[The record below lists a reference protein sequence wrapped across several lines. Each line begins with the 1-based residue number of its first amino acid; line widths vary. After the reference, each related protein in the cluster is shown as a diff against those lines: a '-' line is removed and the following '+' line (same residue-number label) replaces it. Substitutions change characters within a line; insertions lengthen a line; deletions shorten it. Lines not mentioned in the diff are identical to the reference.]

1 MADGSTSVVVPSI
14 GSDNKVNRSSV
25 SVLPEDK
32 KPVIY
37 DEHVPR

>member
-14 GSDNKVNRSSV
+14 GSDNEENSMV